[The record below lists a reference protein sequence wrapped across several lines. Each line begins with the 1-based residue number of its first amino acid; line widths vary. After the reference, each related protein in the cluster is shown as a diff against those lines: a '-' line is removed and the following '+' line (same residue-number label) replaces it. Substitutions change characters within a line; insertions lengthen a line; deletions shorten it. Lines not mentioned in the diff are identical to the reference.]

1 MDTIDSIGV
10 IIQVAI
16 GAYVLFSLFKP
27 KLLRHMFPSLSP
39 VIYCQLSPQRITIRN
54 VKSGESLSD
63 IPEMAISTS
72 TSPKKILAVGAEAR
86 QAAANQSAEVINPFA
101 HPRSMVSDFTSG
113 EQLLKYY
120 FCRYGG
126 GSFFRLA
133 PRVVMH
139 PLGTPAG
146 GFTQIENRAFHEMA
160 LGAGASEVTVWNGRN
175 LTDQELLSRQF
186 PMDEGHCE

>member
-1 MDTIDSIGV
+1 MNSSDTIWL

-27 KLLRHMFPSLSP
+27 KLMRYMFSSLSP
-39 VIYCQLSPQRITIRN
+39 VIYCQLSPQRITIRD
-54 VKSGESLSD
+54 VKSGETLSE

-72 TSPKKILAVGAEAR
+72 TSLKKILAVGAEAR

-101 HPRSMVSDFTSG
+101 HPRSMVSDFTSA

-120 FCRYGG
+120 FRRYGG

-146 GFTQIENRAFHEMA
+146 GFTQIENRAIHEMA

-175 LTDQELLSRQF
+175 LTDQEVLSRQF